1 LHIIYETTWI
11 FFENIHRKCVQK
23 TYVSVQNHKMIFT
36 LTDLANDKVLTD
48 YKHTSHRK
56 QKTARQATSG
66 LLIHE
71 FLIL

>member
-1 LHIIYETTWI
+1 M
-11 FFENIHRKCVQK
+11 N
-23 TYVSVQNHKMIFT
+23 FT

>member
-1 LHIIYETTWI
+1 
-11 FFENIHRKCVQK
+11 
-23 TYVSVQNHKMIFT
+23 MINFP
-36 LTDLANDKVLTD
+36 LTDFVNDKLLNE
-48 YKHTSHRK
+48 YKYTSHRM